1 MSDLAGSVNFGEG
14 FSILLLAWSGFLNVM
29 VTSAG
34 LVARTRNYLSR
45 YLITQRD
52 GTHTLEE
59 TLQTTERST
68 AATACPAAPV
78 TSSHAESNFDWKP
91 ACSLGKSRVS

>member
-14 FSILLLAWSGFLNVM
+14 FSILFLAWSGFLNVM

-34 LVARTRNYLSR
+34 LVACTRN

-52 GTHTLEE
+52 GTHMLEE
-59 TLQTTERST
+59 TLQTAERST
-68 AATACPAAPV
+68 AATACPAAPA

-91 ACSLGKSRVS
+91 VCSLGKSRVS